1 MYSGSAEFN
10 KLIEQAGGN
19 AIKPVFVF
27 SNFNVESFKSLK
39 YYGGANGGDNIDIGT
54 TDSAYLEVT
63 AYTDKVIANQEFL
76 FKAGME
82 LSGGTIEYAP
92 MGYFTVSKITGTE
105 NGVTFTAV
113 DRMAKLEKPYI
124 SALTYPSD
132 SAKVLDEIC
141 SMCGVTLNK
150 GITTPITISEALT
163 GCTCREVLGYIAG
176 IHGKLAYFDRNG
188 LLNLGWYENTCEI
201 KTGLIWNISKA
212 QDDVTVG
219 KVTLAKDAETTY
231 TSGTGVFGIENS
243 NPYATQAITDSLY
256 NSLKAFKYRPCE
268 ISMLDNIL
276 IDPTDM
282 LKMTYVDGSV
292 YIIPAMVITHDF
304 SAGETKIKAVAKS
317 KQDSEYSFSGPIT
330 QAIDRTYAEL
340 LTVNRIVATK
350 VDADWVKA
358 NTVTAD
364 KIEAVNAE
372 IDDIK
377 ANMLTV
383 ETADIKYA
391 NVTLGNIDTAN
402 IDKAN
407 IGILFNEV
415 GLIDRAT
422 IVDGHITGFLD
433 AVEINANNITAGTLI
448 ADRILLKGS
457 ENGLLYQLNNLG
469 ELTSTNVDTL
479 DGSILT
485 ERTVTADKLV
495 AKSITANE
503 LDVTNIFGNSA
514 VLTTLTSQQAFI
526 NAISTNSVVVGASNT
541 ANNALNTV
549 NGLEI
554 GGRNLI
560 VGSSTATVNSNWS
573 QNGWGGSFTTYD
585 SYSRT
590 YKLVA
595 NSGWHVAKYKL
606 DSSYAGK
613 TLTLSLKAEKVESE
627 TTANVSDLLLV
638 NATGSNPFP
647 TDGFKIKSV
656 EETETGT
663 LYSLFCTVVLNS
675 DAQIGIG
682 SYCAPE
688 GKGLK
693 SVWLIK
699 DIKLELGNK
708 ATDWTPA
715 PEDIS
720 VENIYT
726 PNTTTIDGG
735 KITTGSVTADKLVAK
750 SITAQQIASGAI
762 TTDKLGANAVTAEK
776 LSVSNLN
783 AIAAKIGNFSL
794 DTRLYATATGYINPT
809 TADYKVMKNAFAAGT
824 LSSLYNQ
831 NAYWDLD
838 GDGDVDIFD
847 YAAMKNMMWNAS
859 YNYQNMAHKKTS
871 AINLEINPSDPYK
884 MIKMSGTNAWGT
896 HVEAYYGLNGMK
908 TPKVVSD
915 GADIGDG
922 GVHCSDDIIAGWG
935 TNNEVSLQS
944 LGILKNRFSLINTGA
959 SYIFTTATWGSRGFL
974 IFAYNLSNQ
983 GHNGNPVTI
992 YSVKTSHH
1000 ADAVRMNAITT
1011 DYYGATATFNAS
1023 TKIITITFKA
1033 NFMAGMIMDLR

>member
-10 KLIEQAGGN
+10 KLIERAGGN

-163 GCTCREVLGYIAG
+163 GCTCREALGYIAG

-219 KVTLAKDAETTY
+219 KVTLAKDAKTTY

-407 IGILFNEV
+407 IGILFNKV

-433 AVEINANNITAGTLI
+433 AVEINADSITAGTLI

-503 LDVTNIFGNSA
+503 LDVNNIFGNSA

-541 ANNALNTV
+541 ANNALNAV
-549 NGLEI
+549 DNLQI
-554 GGRNLI
+554 GGRNLLLRSNYI
-560 VGSSTATVNSNWS
+560 TLSNISSNSKSKYGFYNANRGAYDKLGEVYHLSLDTNVTYTVSFVGWLESSDASATYRVSVDLFPDTLPETS
-573 QNGWGGSFTTYD
+573 FVFTTSPQRFIWTLVSSESD
-585 SYSRT
+585 MASCRLRFFTNSATLDVPSYIT
-590 YKLVA
+590 
-595 NSGWHVAKYKL
+595 
-606 DSSYAGK
+606 
-613 TLTLSLKAEKVESE
+613 
-627 TTANVSDLLLV
+627 
-638 NATGSNPFP
+638 
-647 TDGFKIKSV
+647 
-656 EETETGT
+656 
-663 LYSLFCTVVLNS
+663 
-675 DAQIGIG
+675 
-682 SYCAPE
+682 
-688 GKGLK
+688 
-693 SVWLIK
+693 

-708 ATDWTPA
+708 ATDWSPA

-809 TADYKVMKNAFAAGT
+809 TADYTVMKNALAAGT

-847 YAAMKNMMWNAS
+847 YAYVKNMMWNAS
-859 YNYQNMAHKKTS
+859 YNYQDVAHKKTS

-935 TNNEVSLQS
+935 TDNEVSLRTLS
-944 LGILKNRFSLINTGA
+944 S
-959 SYIFTTATWGSRGFL
+959 
-974 IFAYNLSNQ
+974 NLSAIGAHITVVPN
-983 GHNGNPVTI
+983 NGTN
-992 YSVKTSHH
+992 YHAFTSGVVH
-1000 ADAVRMNAITT
+1000 DAVN
-1011 DYYGATATFNAS
+1011 YYFGHCINNGFFIIAFTFTGVHEVVFASGGLTFSYVVGEGMFGLATSNSYQRGIVLSFNPISVAQ
-1023 TKIITITFKA
+1023 
-1033 NFMAGMIMDLR
+1033 

>member
-282 LKMTYVDGSV
+282 LKMTYIDGSV

-457 ENGLLYQLNNLG
+457 ESGLLYALNNLG
-469 ELTSTNVDTL
+469 ELTSIEVDTL
-479 DGSILT
+479 DGTILT
-485 ERTVTADKLV
+485 QRTVTADKLV
-495 AKSITANE
+495 ANSITANE

-514 VLTTLTSQQAFI
+514 VLSTLVSQEAFI
-526 NAISTNSVVVGASNT
+526 NAISANSVVVGASNA
-541 ANNALNTV
+541 ANSALNAV
-549 NGLEI
+549 NNLEI

-560 VGSSTATVNSNWS
+560 VSNNVV
-573 QNGWGGSFTTYD
+573 NGWVNEKGTVTSDNDYKATDYIPVTPGDTITFQLWTPSSARSWIDDTYFDSNKNYVTGYGGEYITSNHIIKTYTVPEGVAYVRM
-585 SYSRT
+585 SY
-590 YKLVA
+590 K
-595 NSGWHVAKYKL
+595 W
-606 DSSYAGK
+606 
-613 TLTLSLKAEKVESE
+613 
-627 TTANVSDLLLV
+627 
-638 NATGSNPFP
+638 ATGY
-647 TDGFKIKSV
+647 KV
-656 EETETGT
+656 
-663 LYSLFCTVVLNS
+663 
-675 DAQIGIG
+675 
-682 SYCAPE
+682 
-688 GKGLK
+688 
-693 SVWLIK
+693 
-699 DIKLELGNK
+699 KLEKGNK

-735 KITTGSVTADKLVAK
+735 KITTGSVTANKLVAK

-809 TADYKVMKNAFAAGT
+809 TADYTVIRNAFLAGT
-824 LSSLYNQ
+824 ISSLYNK
-831 NAYWDLD
+831 NVYWDLD
-838 GDGDVDIFD
+838 GDRDVDALD
-847 YAAMKNMMWNAS
+847 YAVMKNMMWNAS
-859 YNYQNMAHKKTS
+859 FNYQNMAHKKASTV
-871 AINLEINPSDPYK
+871 NLEINPSDPYK

-922 GVHCSDDIIAGWG
+922 GVHCSDDVIAGWG
-935 TNNEVSLQS
+935 TDNQVSLQTLNS
-944 LGILKNRFSLINTGA
+944 NLAFQRARCATGSIA
-959 SYIFTTATWGSRGFL
+959 KSSSVSVAVNVPTL
-974 IFAYNLSNQ
+974 IFVFRKALSIVSVYFLDEW
-983 GHNGNPVTI
+983 NGISGLNNSSLLEISYASSKITI
-992 YSVKTSHH
+992 K
-1000 ADAVRMNAITT
+1000 NN
-1011 DYYGATATFNAS
+1011 ATAAVDYLLLSQN
-1023 TKIITITFKA
+1023 
-1033 NFMAGMIMDLR
+1033 

>member
-1 MYSGSAEFN
+1 MYSGSEEFN

-19 AIKPVFVF
+19 AVKPVFVF
-27 SNFNVESFKSLK
+27 DNFNVESFKSLK
-39 YYGGANGGDNIDIGT
+39 YYGGSNGGDNIDIGT
-54 TDSAYLEVT
+54 ANSAYLEVT

-176 IHGKLAYFDRNG
+176 IHGKFAYFDRNG
-188 LLNLGWYENTCEI
+188 LLNLGWYENTREI

-317 KQDSEYSFSGPIT
+317 EQDSEYSFSGPIT

-433 AVEINANNITAGTLI
+433 AVEINADSITAGTLI

-457 ENGLLYQLNNLG
+457 ENGLLYALNNLG
-469 ELTSTNVDTL
+469 ELTSTEVNTL
-479 DGSILT
+479 DGTILT
-485 ERTVTADKLV
+485 QRTVTADKLI
-495 AKSITANE
+495 ANSITANE

-514 VLTTLTSQQAFI
+514 VLSTLTSQQAFI
-526 NAISTNSVVVGASNT
+526 NAISTNSVVVGASNA
-541 ANNALNTV
+541 ANNALNAV
-549 NGLEI
+549 DNLQI

-560 VGSSTATVNSNWS
+560 QKSAAMPGIFETDASGASKKGTVAYQSDGSVLVTNSNS
-573 QNGWGGSFTTYD
+573 NFRFVGPEFNVAAGEEYTISAYYKDVSGTQEHQFQITYTAGISGSISGVGTKQNIGDGWIK
-585 SYSRT
+585 SYYTFIIPTGCTKIRIWLRSGED
-590 YKLVA
+590 YKLYT
-595 NSGWHVAKYKL
+595 H
-606 DSSYAGK
+606 SYYVK
-613 TLTLSLKAEKVESE
+613 H
-627 TTANVSDLLLV
+627 
-638 NATGSNPFP
+638 P
-647 TDGFKIKSV
+647 
-656 EETETGT
+656 
-663 LYSLFCTVVLNS
+663 
-675 DAQIGIG
+675 
-682 SYCAPE
+682 
-688 GKGLK
+688 
-693 SVWLIK
+693 
-699 DIKLELGNK
+699 KLELGNK

-809 TADYKVMKNAFAAGT
+809 TADYTVMKNAFAAGT

-896 HVEAYYGLNGMK
+896 DVEAYYGLNGMK
-908 TPKVVSD
+908 TSKVVSD

-935 TNNEVSLQS
+935 TDNEVSLRTLS
-944 LGILKNRFSLINTGA
+944 S
-959 SYIFTTATWGSRGFL
+959 
-974 IFAYNLSNQ
+974 NLSAIGAHITVVPN
-983 GHNGNPVTI
+983 NGTN
-992 YSVKTSHH
+992 YHAFTSGVVH
-1000 ADAVRMNAITT
+1000 DAVN
-1011 DYYGATATFNAS
+1011 YYFGHCINNGFFIIAFTFTGVHEVVFAS
-1023 TKIITITFKA
+1023 GGLTFSYVVGE
-1033 NFMAGMIMDLR
+1033 GMFGLGTSDSYQRGIVLSFNPISVAQ

>member
-1 MYSGSAEFN
+1 MYSGSEEFN

-19 AIKPVFVF
+19 AVKPVFVF
-27 SNFNVESFKSLK
+27 DNFNIESFKSLK
-39 YYGGANGGDNIDIGT
+39 YYGGSNGGDNIDIGT
-54 TDSAYLEVT
+54 ANSAYLEVT

-163 GCTCREVLGYIAG
+163 GHTCREVLGYIAA
-176 IHGKLAYFDRNG
+176 IQGKFAYFDRNG
-188 LLNLGWYENTCEI
+188 LLNLGWYENTHEI
-201 KTGLIWNISKA
+201 KTGLIWSISKA

-282 LKMTYVDGSV
+282 LKMTYIDGSV

-317 KQDSEYSFSGPIT
+317 EQDSEYSFSGPIT

-350 VDADWVKA
+350 VDAEWVKA

-433 AVEINANNITAGTLI
+433 AVEINADSITAGTLI

-469 ELTSTNVDTL
+469 ELTSANVDTL
-479 DGSILT
+479 DGTILT
-485 ERTVTADKLV
+485 QRTVTADKLV

-503 LDVTNIFGNSA
+503 LDVDNIFGNSA
-514 VLTTLTSQQAFI
+514 VLSTLTSQQAFI

-549 NGLEI
+549 NNLEI
-554 GGRNLI
+554 GGRNLLKNSANMTFLLYGGATATTENNVSVSEWDATDAKRIHGTGGTSII
-560 VGSSTATVNSNWS
+560 VGRWNIITPSIDGFPYTNSIYIKNNHSTNNIIIANNLGGQAIVSAGTAERVIISGVG
-573 QNGWGGSFTTYD
+573 NGLNYLQFQLRTETAGDEFDVTY
-585 SYSRT
+585 
-590 YKLVA
+590 
-595 NSGWHVAKYKL
+595 WHP
-606 DSSYAGK
+606 
-613 TLTLSLKAEKVESE
+613 KAE
-627 TTANVSDLLLV
+627 
-638 NATGSNPFP
+638 
-647 TDGFKIKSV
+647 I
-656 EETETGT
+656 
-663 LYSLFCTVVLNS
+663 
-675 DAQIGIG
+675 
-682 SYCAPE
+682 
-688 GKGLK
+688 
-693 SVWLIK
+693 
-699 DIKLELGNK
+699 GNK

-735 KITTGSVTADKLVAK
+735 KITTD
-750 SITAQQIASGAI
+750 SIKAAQI
-762 TTDKLGANAVTAEK
+762 DVN
-776 LSVSNLN
+776 NLF
-783 AIAAKIGNFSL
+783 AQHI
-794 DTRLYATATGYINPT
+794 TATGTITGAKLYGTYIESNNG
-809 TADYKVMKNAFAAGT
+809 KIGG
-824 LSSLYNQ
+824 
-831 NAYWDLD
+831 WDLYIRYLQCS
-838 GDGDVDIFD
+838 GIGNATNILGYLQVPSETTD
-847 YAAMKNMMWNAS
+847 YVYS
-859 YNYQNMAHKKTS
+859 
-871 AINLEINPSDPYK
+871 ILEK
-884 MIKMSGTNAWGT
+884 R
-896 HVEAYYGLNGMK
+896 
-908 TPKVVSD
+908 SD
-915 GADIGDG
+915 GTYPNFYVLADGTVYAKKYTHIDTESIVSEGQIQAKGTIFTDENVQVKKLIYSG
-922 GVHCSDDIIAGWG
+922 NQVQAVGDIIAGVG
-935 TNNEVSLQS
+935 TSNQVSLQTLNS
-944 LGILKNRFSLINTGA
+944 NLGYPDYAGYSELKAINDSSSHTDESVTISNNGFVFLKLANGSTATSMFWRLKINNFSVSEGYTITKNYNYG
-959 SYIFTTATWGSRGFL
+959 TTA
-974 IFAYNLSNQ
+974 AYPVKKGDVVKLSCSNQ
-983 GHNGNPVTI
+983 
-992 YSVKTSHH
+992 TS
-1000 ADAVRMNAITT
+1000 ARL
-1011 DYYGATATFNAS
+1011 YF
-1023 TKIITITFKA
+1023 FPLRKA
-1033 NFMAGMIMDLR
+1033 